1 MKLKLALLCAVG
13 LASANAMACYT
24 VYDRNDRVLYQGE
37 TAPVDMSRPLHE
49 TLGRSYPG
57 AQMVFDQAE
66 SCSSVIIGRQ
76 ASARATAPV
85 TIATRAVPATN
96 TMGAGPSTKVMGA
109 APSTNVMGSAPAR
122 ATRSAATSA
131 PLLTDRRTAMS
142 LQLPYTVMSGEI
154 VMVRPEEAARVVQR
168 PGVTVVPKGTIGAIS
183 QVSTASPSRSDTVI
197 TELHNPPMTVVSSNG
212 VIVSAR

>member
-1 MKLKLALLCAVG
+1 MKLKLALLCAIG

-37 TAPVDMSRPLHE
+37 SAPVDMSRPLHE

-57 AQMVFDQAE
+57 AQMVFDQAAN
-66 SCSSVIIGRQ
+66 CSSVIIRQ
-76 ASARATAPV
+76 APARAAAPA
-85 TIATRAVPATN
+85 TIAMGAAPATN
-96 TMGAGPSTKVMGA
+96 TMGAGPSPKVMRA
-109 APSTNVMGSAPAR
+109 APSTKVMGSAPAR
-122 ATRSAATSA
+122 ATRSTASSA
-131 PLLTDRRTAMS
+131 PLLTDRRTAHA

-168 PGVTVVPKGTIGAIS
+168 PGVTLVPKGTIGAVS
-183 QVSTASPSRSDTVI
+183 QVSTAPASGNGTVI
-197 TELHNPPMTVVSSNG
+197 TELYNPPMTVVSSNG